1 MVNQVP
7 ISTSRSPVFVLV
19 QYILMGVLAALVW
32 VLLGRKDLYTDSL
45 LLGIA
50 AYLVLL
56 FASRALL
63 TRHHRKGI
71 RQVKKERLTEAILH
85 FEASLRFFT
94 DHPLLDRW
102 RAVVIFSASALSY
115 RDLALCNLA
124 YCHGQLGDKERMKHF
139 YQQAIALNPENPFAA
154 SSLRMIETVEGDSG
168 T

>member
-1 MVNQVP
+1 MV
-7 ISTSRSPVFVLV
+7 TSRSIKYSIV
-19 QYILMGVLAALVW
+19 QYFLIFSLVAFSW
-32 VLLGRKDLYTDSL
+32 VLLGRDGFLVEFI

-50 AYLVLL
+50 LYLALL
-56 FASRALL
+56 FGSRALL

-71 RQVKKERLTEAILH
+71 RQVKKGRLTEAILH
-85 FEASLRFFT
+85 FEANLRFFT